1 MYVLTVYSGGYETAC
16 IYPELTKAC
25 ATIEA
30 IDKAVSEIVDRV
42 FYDRDD
48 IIVSTI
54 GLKNYISTEEQAKS
68 WKSNSWNYT
77 QDDGWNYVTTR
88 VAESWDTI
96 YSVYHYCAQFNR
108 NVYHYFAQF
117 NRNVYDDDDEN
128 CFNGLHI
135 AIVVQKFEER

>member
-1 MYVLTVYSGGYETAC
+1 MYVLTVYSDGYETAC

-30 IDKAVSEIVDRV
+30 VDKAILEIVNRV

-48 IIVSTI
+48 LIVSTI

-77 QDDGWNYVTTR
+77 QDGGWDYVTTR
-88 VAESWDTI
+88 VVESWDTI

-108 NVYHYFAQF
+108 D
-117 NRNVYDDDDEN
+117 VYDDDYEDDCEDGEDIN

-135 AIVVQKFEER
+135 AIVVQEFND